1 MCPLL
6 DRFSDHL
13 FRFSSMPHLI
23 KVTMV
28 ITDMERKKEKKE
40 ERKIPAS
47 SEVRTY
53 DRCQHLELDP
63 TVQTVMLSFN
73 ISVLH
78 L

>member
-28 ITDMERKKEKKE
+28 ITDVERKKE
-40 ERKIPAS
+40 RKNPAS

>member
-1 MCPLL
+1 
-6 DRFSDHL
+6 
-13 FRFSSMPHLI
+13 MPHLI

-28 ITDMERKKEKKE
+28 ITDMERKK